1 VLTARAN
8 YRINI
13 ADLLSELGHIEIPV
27 YLRDSILDE
36 PESQCTAGL
45 FDYVVGNPPWIA
57 WDNLPDEYRQATKP
71 LWERFGLFSLSGN
84 EARHG
89 GGKKDLSMLMLYAA
103 ADRYLKLG
111 GRLGMVITQT
121 VFQSKGAGDGF
132 RRFRLG
138 IDGPPFKVLRV
149 DDLVSLRPFDAANWT
164 STVVLEKG
172 AATEY
177 PVAYVKWDVGQ
188 RAEGGGRRAE
198 EVVSGQWPVAGESK
212 ISNPQSLIPN
222 PSSIPN
228 PSCSVLH
235 FAYPVDPAR
244 LNSPWR
250 IQKENEDCSTF
261 HPLPSALRLPP
272 SDYSAHLGANSG
284 GANGVYW
291 VDVLEVNHGS
301 VRVRNF
307 AARGKHRIETV
318 EHVIE
323 ADLIYPLLRWS
334 DVQRWSAVP
343 RGHIVLSQDPATRVG
358 IAENRMQTQYPR
370 TLEYLGRFRE
380 LLTARAAYRRYQG
393 RHPFYSM
400 YNVGPYTVA
409 PIKVVWRRMD
419 RRINAAVIEPIDDPW
434 LGVRPIVPQET
445 CVLVACESSDE
456 AHYICAV
463 LNSAVVG
470 ELVSACS
477 VRGGKGFGTP
487 GILDYIPLQCY
498 QFEDPRHVE
507 LSVLS
512 RKAHAGNVEYA
523 QHEIDRLAESLL
535 TLA

>member
-1 VLTARAN
+1 
-8 YRINI
+8 
-13 ADLLSELGHIEIPV
+13 
-27 YLRDSILDE
+27 
-36 PESQCTAGL
+36 
-45 FDYVVGNPPWIA
+45 
-57 WDNLPDEYRQATKP
+57 
-71 LWERFGLFSLSGN
+71 
-84 EARHG
+84 
-89 GGKKDLSMLMLYAA
+89 
-103 ADRYLKLG
+103 
-111 GRLGMVITQT
+111 
-121 VFQSKGAGDGF
+121 
-132 RRFRLG
+132 
-138 IDGPPFKVLRV
+138 
-149 DDLVSLRPFDAANWT
+149 
-164 STVVLEKG
+164 
-172 AATEY
+172 
-177 PVAYVKWDVGQ
+177 
-188 RAEGGGRRAE
+188 
-198 EVVSGQWPVAGESK
+198 VAGESK